1 MQRVTLVPMIMV
13 PPAAI
18 RAAEPDS
25 SGSALQPIA
34 PLLRDPTLTEVMING
49 PDAIFVEREG
59 RILLTDR
66 RFEDENHLLSAI
78 GALMTSAGHRLDS
91 VDPVLEARLPD
102 GSRLTIVL
110 PPVAV
115 DGPMITIRKFA
126 ASPYGIDD
134 LIGFATPSRARGG

>member
-13 PPAAI
+13 PPAAV

-59 RILLTDR
+59 RICNSR
-66 RFEDENHLLSAI
+66 GKAERF
-78 GALMTSAGHRLDS
+78 
-91 VDPVLEARLPD
+91 DPL
-102 GSRLTIVL
+102 
-110 PPVAV
+110 
-115 DGPMITIRKFA
+115 
-126 ASPYGIDD
+126 AS
-134 LIGFATPSRARGG
+134 